1 MSNTFTDQG
10 IAVVKEAIQA
20 DNDQDYEKALML
32 YKRALEVFMTG
43 VKYEKNETS
52 KQMILKRVEGYMKRA
67 EDLKD
72 VLRQQHKPKPSTG
85 GTGERDKRDGEPDDE
100 TSKLQGQLSSAIMTD
115 KPNVKWADVAGLEG
129 AKEALKEAVILPRRF
144 PQLFVGK
151 RRPWRGIL
159 LFGPPGTGKSYLA
172 KAVATEADAK
182 FFAVSSSDLVSKWQ
196 GESERLVKNLF
207 AMARQEEHA
216 IIFVDEI
223 DSLCGSRSEG
233 ESDATRRI
241 KTEFLVQMQGVQ
253 QAKDGLLVL
262 GATNIPW
269 DLDPAIRRRF
279 EKRIYIPLPEAPARS
294 TMLKNHLGN
303 TPNQLEQGD
312 FDRIG
317 RECDGMSGSDLSIVC
332 REAIMEPM
340 RTCQKARQFRP
351 VMVDHTEML
360 APCET
365 YPSCAYCPI
374 DLSDA
379 PASSDPCQ
387 YCGSIRMTMYDMP
400 SPELMLPPVVSAADF
415 ERSLERI
422 KKTVAEEELGQFISW
437 AEKFGQ
443 EG

>member
-1 MSNTFTDQG
+1 MSNNFTEQG

-20 DNDQDYEKALML
+20 DNEQDYAKALML
-32 YKRALEVFMTG
+32 YKRGIEVLLTG
-43 VKYEKNETS
+43 VKYEKNETA

-67 EDLKD
+67 EDLKE
-72 VLRQQHKPKPSTG
+72 VVNQQRQGPTKG
-85 GTGERDKRDGEPDDE
+85 GTGTLDKGKDAPDNE
-100 TSKLQGQLSSAIMTD
+100 QSKLQEQLSSAIVTD
-115 KPNVKWADVAGLEG
+115 KPNVKWDDVAGLEG

-207 AMARQEEHA
+207 SMARQEEHA

-241 KTEFLVQMQGVQ
+241 KTEFLVQMQGVAS
-253 QAKDGLLVL
+253 AKDGLLVL

-279 EKRIYIPLPEAPARS
+279 EKRIYIPLPEGPARA
-294 TMLKNHLGN
+294 TMLKIHLGN
-303 TPNQLEQGD
+303 TPNQLTQPD
-312 FDRIG
+312 FDRLG
-317 RECDGMSGSDLSIVC
+317 MQADGMSGSDLSIVC

-351 VMVDHTEML
+351 VVVDHQEML
-360 APCET
+360 SPCET

-379 PASSDPCQ
+379 PASKDPCQ
-387 YCGSIRMTMYDMP
+387 YCGAVRMTMYDMP
-400 SPELMLPPVVSAADF
+400 DPSLMLPPVVSVKDF
-415 ERSLERI
+415 ESSLERI
-422 KKTVAEEELGQFISW
+422 KRTVAEEELTHFEEW
-437 AEKFGQ
+437 AEEFGQ

>member
-1 MSNTFTDQG
+1 MSNNFTEQG

-20 DNDQDYEKALML
+20 DNEQDYAKALML
-32 YKRALEVFMTG
+32 YKRGIEVLLTG
-43 VKYEKNETS
+43 VKYEKNETA

-67 EDLKD
+67 EDLKE
-72 VLRQQHKPKPSTG
+72 VVNQQRQQPNKG
-85 GTGERDKRDGEPDDE
+85 GTGTLDKGKDAPDNE
-100 TSKLQGQLSSAIMTD
+100 QSKLQEQLSSAIVTD
-115 KPNVKWADVAGLEG
+115 KPNVKWDDVAGLEG

-207 AMARQEEHA
+207 SMAREEEHA

-241 KTEFLVQMQGVQ
+241 KTEFLVQMQGVAS
-253 QAKDGLLVL
+253 AKDGLLVL

-279 EKRIYIPLPEAPARS
+279 EKRIYIPLPEGPARA
-294 TMLKNHLGN
+294 TMLKIHLGN
-303 TPNQLEQGD
+303 TPNQLTQPD
-312 FDRIG
+312 FDRLG
-317 RECDGMSGSDLSIVC
+317 MQADGMSGSDLSIVC

-351 VMVDHTEML
+351 VVVDHQEML
-360 APCET
+360 SPCET

-379 PASSDPCQ
+379 PASKDPCQ
-387 YCGSIRMTMYDMP
+387 YCGAVRMTMYDMP
-400 SPELMLPPVVSAADF
+400 DPSLMLPPVVSVKDF
-415 ERSLERI
+415 ESSLERI
-422 KKTVAEEELGQFISW
+422 KRTVAEEELTHFEEW
-437 AEKFGQ
+437 AEEFGQ

>member
-67 EDLKD
+67 EDLKE
-72 VLRQQHKPKPSTG
+72 VLRQQSKPKPSSS
-85 GTGERDKRDGEPDDE
+85 GTGTRDKNDGEPDDE

-294 TMLKNHLGN
+294 TMLKIHLGN

-400 SPELMLPPVVSAADF
+400 SPELMLPPVVSASDF

-422 KKTVAEEELGQFISW
+422 KKTVAEEELGRFISW
-437 AEKFGQ
+437 AEEFGQ

>member
-1 MSNTFTDQG
+1 MSNNFTEQG

-20 DNDQDYEKALML
+20 DNEQDYAKALML
-32 YKRALEVFMTG
+32 YKRGIEVLLTG
-43 VKYEKNETS
+43 VKYEKNETA

-67 EDLKD
+67 EDLKE
-72 VLRQQHKPKPSTG
+72 VVNQQRQQPNKG
-85 GTGERDKRDGEPDDE
+85 GTGTLDKGKGEPDNE
-100 TSKLQGQLSSAIMTD
+100 QSKLQEQLSSAIVTD
-115 KPNVKWADVAGLEG
+115 KPNVKWDDVAGLEG

-207 AMARQEEHA
+207 SMAREEEHA

-241 KTEFLVQMQGVQ
+241 KTEFLVQMQGVAS
-253 QAKDGLLVL
+253 AKDGLLVL

-279 EKRIYIPLPEAPARS
+279 EKRIYIPLPEGPARA
-294 TMLKNHLGN
+294 TMLKIHLGN
-303 TPNQLEQGD
+303 TPNQLTQPD
-312 FDRIG
+312 FDRLG
-317 RECDGMSGSDLSIVC
+317 MQADGMSGSDLSIVC

-351 VMVDHTEML
+351 VVVDHQEML
-360 APCET
+360 SPCET

-379 PASSDPCQ
+379 PASKDPCQ
-387 YCGSIRMTMYDMP
+387 YCGAVRLTMYDMP
-400 SPELMLPPVVSAADF
+400 DPSLMLPPVVSVKDF
-415 ERSLERI
+415 ESSLERI
-422 KKTVAEEELGQFISW
+422 KRTVAEEELTHFEEW
-437 AEKFGQ
+437 AEEFGQ

>member
-1 MSNTFTDQG
+1 MSNNFTEQG

-20 DNDQDYEKALML
+20 DNEQDYAKALML
-32 YKRALEVFMTG
+32 YKRGIEVLLTG
-43 VKYEKNETS
+43 VKYEKNETA

-67 EDLKD
+67 EDLKE
-72 VLRQQHKPKPSTG
+72 VVNQQRQQPNKG
-85 GTGERDKRDGEPDDE
+85 GTGTLDKGKGEPDNE
-100 TSKLQGQLSSAIMTD
+100 QSKLQEQLSSAIVTD
-115 KPNVKWADVAGLEG
+115 KPNVKWDDVAGLEG

-207 AMARQEEHA
+207 SMAREEEHA

-241 KTEFLVQMQGVQ
+241 KTEFLVQMQGVAS
-253 QAKDGLLVL
+253 AKDGLLVL

-279 EKRIYIPLPEAPARS
+279 EKRIYIPLPEGPARA
-294 TMLKNHLGN
+294 TMLKIHLGN
-303 TPNQLEQGD
+303 TPNQLTQPD
-312 FDRIG
+312 FDRLG
-317 RECDGMSGSDLSIVC
+317 MQADGMSGSDLSIVC

-351 VMVDHTEML
+351 VLVDHQEML
-360 APCET
+360 SPCET

-379 PASSDPCQ
+379 PASKDPCQ
-387 YCGSIRMTMYDMP
+387 YCGALRMTMYDMP
-400 SPELMLPPVVSAADF
+400 DPSLMLPPVVSVKDF
-415 ERSLERI
+415 ESSLERI
-422 KKTVAEEELGQFISW
+422 KRTVAEEELTHFEEW
-437 AEKFGQ
+437 AEEFGQ

>member
-1 MSNTFTDQG
+1 MSNNFTEQG

-20 DNDQDYEKALML
+20 DNEQDYAKALML
-32 YKRALEVFMTG
+32 YKRGIEVLLTG
-43 VKYEKNETS
+43 VKYEKNDTA
-52 KQMILKRVEGYMKRA
+52 KNMILKRVEGYMKRA

-72 VLRQQHKPKPSTG
+72 VVNQQRQGPSKG
-85 GTGERDKRDGEPDDE
+85 GTGTLDKGKDAPDNE
-100 TSKLQGQLSSAIMTD
+100 QSKLQEQLSSAIVTD
-115 KPNVKWADVAGLEG
+115 KPNVKWDDVAGLEG

-207 AMARQEEHA
+207 SMAREEEHA

-241 KTEFLVQMQGVQ
+241 KTEFLVQMQGVAS
-253 QAKDGLLVL
+253 AKDGLLVL

-279 EKRIYIPLPEAPARS
+279 EKRIYIPLPEGPARA
-294 TMLKNHLGN
+294 TMLKIHLGN
-303 TPNQLEQGD
+303 TPNQLTQPD
-312 FDRIG
+312 FDRLG
-317 RECDGMSGSDLSIVC
+317 MQADGMSGSDLSIVC

-351 VMVDHTEML
+351 VVVDHQEML
-360 APCET
+360 SPCET

-379 PASSDPCQ
+379 PASKDPCQ
-387 YCGSIRMTMYDMP
+387 YCGAVRMTMYDMP
-400 SPELMLPPVVSAADF
+400 DPSLMLPPVVSVKDF
-415 ERSLERI
+415 ESSLERI
-422 KKTVAEEELGQFISW
+422 KRTVAEEELTHFEEW
-437 AEKFGQ
+437 AEEFGQ

>member
-1 MSNTFTDQG
+1 MSNNFTEQG

-20 DNDQDYEKALML
+20 DNEQDYAKALML
-32 YKRALEVFMTG
+32 YKRGIEVLLTG
-43 VKYEKNETS
+43 VKYEKNETA

-67 EDLKD
+67 EDLKE
-72 VLRQQHKPKPSTG
+72 VVNQQRQGPTKG
-85 GTGERDKRDGEPDDE
+85 GTGTLDKGKGEPDNE
-100 TSKLQGQLSSAIMTD
+100 QSKLQEQLSSAIVTD
-115 KPNVKWADVAGLEG
+115 KPNVKWDDVAGLEG

-207 AMARQEEHA
+207 SMAREEEHA

-241 KTEFLVQMQGVQ
+241 KTEFLVQMQGVAS
-253 QAKDGLLVL
+253 AKDGLLVL

-279 EKRIYIPLPEAPARS
+279 EKRIYIPLPEGPARA
-294 TMLKNHLGN
+294 TMLKIHLGN
-303 TPNQLEQGD
+303 TPNQLTQPD
-312 FDRIG
+312 FDRLG
-317 RECDGMSGSDLSIVC
+317 MQADGMSGSDLSIVC

-351 VMVDHTEML
+351 VVVDHQEML
-360 APCET
+360 SPCET

-379 PASSDPCQ
+379 PASKDPCQ
-387 YCGSIRMTMYDMP
+387 YCGAVRMTMYDMP
-400 SPELMLPPVVSAADF
+400 DPSLMLPPVVSVKDF
-415 ERSLERI
+415 ESSLERI
-422 KKTVAEEELGQFISW
+422 KRTVAEEELTHFEEW
-437 AEKFGQ
+437 AEEFGQ

>member
-1 MSNTFTDQG
+1 MSNNFTEQG

-20 DNDQDYEKALML
+20 DNEQDYAKALML
-32 YKRALEVFMTG
+32 YKRGIEVLLTG
-43 VKYEKNETS
+43 VKYEKNETA

-67 EDLKD
+67 EDLKE
-72 VLRQQHKPKPSTG
+72 VVNQQRQGPTKG
-85 GTGERDKRDGEPDDE
+85 GTGTLDKGKDAPDNE
-100 TSKLQGQLSSAIMTD
+100 QSKLQEQLSSAIVTD
-115 KPNVKWADVAGLEG
+115 KPNVKWDDVAGLEG

-207 AMARQEEHA
+207 SMARQEEHA

-241 KTEFLVQMQGVQ
+241 KTEFLVQMQGVAS
-253 QAKDGLLVL
+253 AKDGLLVL

-279 EKRIYIPLPEAPARS
+279 EKRIYIPLPEGPARA
-294 TMLKNHLGN
+294 TMLKIHLGN
-303 TPNQLEQGD
+303 TPNQLTQPD
-312 FDRIG
+312 FDRLG
-317 RECDGMSGSDLSIVC
+317 MQADGMSGSDLSIVC

-351 VMVDHTEML
+351 VVVDHQEML
-360 APCET
+360 SPCET

-379 PASSDPCQ
+379 PASKDPCA
-387 YCGSIRMTMYDMP
+387 YCGAVRLTMYDMP
-400 SPELMLPPVVSAADF
+400 DPSLMLPPVVSVKDF
-415 ERSLERI
+415 ESSLERI
-422 KKTVAEEELGQFISW
+422 KRTVAEEELTHFEEW
-437 AEKFGQ
+437 AEEFGQ

>member
-1 MSNTFTDQG
+1 MSNNFTEQG

-20 DNDQDYEKALML
+20 DNEQDYAKALML
-32 YKRALEVFMTG
+32 YKRGIEVLLTG
-43 VKYEKNETS
+43 VKYEKNETA

-67 EDLKD
+67 EDLKE
-72 VLRQQHKPKPSTG
+72 VVNQQRQGPTKG
-85 GTGERDKRDGEPDDE
+85 GTGTLDKGKDAPDNE
-100 TSKLQGQLSSAIMTD
+100 QSKLQEQLSSAIVTD
-115 KPNVKWADVAGLEG
+115 KPNVKWDDVAGLEG

-207 AMARQEEHA
+207 SMAREEEHA

-241 KTEFLVQMQGVQ
+241 KTEFLVQMQGVAS
-253 QAKDGLLVL
+253 AKDGLLVL

-279 EKRIYIPLPEAPARS
+279 EKRIYIPLPEGPARA
-294 TMLKNHLGN
+294 TMLKIHLGN
-303 TPNQLEQGD
+303 TPNQLTQPD
-312 FDRIG
+312 FDRLG
-317 RECDGMSGSDLSIVC
+317 MQADGMSGSDLSIVC

-351 VMVDHTEML
+351 VVVDHQEML
-360 APCET
+360 SPCET

-379 PASSDPCQ
+379 PASKDPCQ
-387 YCGSIRMTMYDMP
+387 YCGAVRMTMYDMP
-400 SPELMLPPVVSAADF
+400 DPSLMLPPVVSVKDF
-415 ERSLERI
+415 ESSLERI
-422 KKTVAEEELGQFISW
+422 KRTVAEEELTHFEEW
-437 AEKFGQ
+437 AEEFGQ

>member
-1 MSNTFTDQG
+1 MSNNFTEQG

-20 DNDQDYEKALML
+20 DNEQDYAKALML
-32 YKRALEVFMTG
+32 YKRGIEVLLTG
-43 VKYEKNETS
+43 VKYEKNETA

-67 EDLKD
+67 EDLKE
-72 VLRQQHKPKPSTG
+72 VVNQQRQGPSKG
-85 GTGERDKRDGEPDDE
+85 GTGTLDKGKDAPDNE
-100 TSKLQGQLSSAIMTD
+100 QSKLQEQLSSAIVTD
-115 KPNVKWADVAGLEG
+115 KPNVKWDDVAGLEG

-207 AMARQEEHA
+207 SMAREEEHA

-241 KTEFLVQMQGVQ
+241 KTEFLVQMQGVAS
-253 QAKDGLLVL
+253 AKDGLLVL

-279 EKRIYIPLPEAPARS
+279 EKRIYIPLPEGPARA
-294 TMLKNHLGN
+294 TMLKIHLGN
-303 TPNQLEQGD
+303 TPNQLTQPD
-312 FDRIG
+312 FDRLG
-317 RECDGMSGSDLSIVC
+317 MQADGMSGSDLSIVC

-351 VMVDHTEML
+351 VVVDHQEML
-360 APCET
+360 SPCET

-379 PASSDPCQ
+379 PASKDPCQ
-387 YCGSIRMTMYDMP
+387 YCGAVRMTMYDMP
-400 SPELMLPPVVSAADF
+400 DPSLMLPPVVSVKDF
-415 ERSLERI
+415 ESSLERI
-422 KKTVAEEELGQFISW
+422 KRTVAEEELTHFEEW
-437 AEKFGQ
+437 AEEFGQ

>member
-1 MSNTFTDQG
+1 MSNNFTEQG

-20 DNDQDYEKALML
+20 DNEQDYAKALML
-32 YKRALEVFMTG
+32 YKRGIEVLLTG
-43 VKYEKNETS
+43 VKYEKNETA

-67 EDLKD
+67 EDLKE
-72 VLRQQHKPKPSTG
+72 VVNQQRQQPNKG
-85 GTGERDKRDGEPDDE
+85 GTGTLDKGKDAPDNE
-100 TSKLQGQLSSAIMTD
+100 QSKLQEQLSSAIVTD
-115 KPNVKWADVAGLEG
+115 KPNVKWDDVAGLEG

-207 AMARQEEHA
+207 SMAREEEHA

-241 KTEFLVQMQGVQ
+241 KTEFLVQMQGVAT
-253 QAKDGLLVL
+253 AKDGLLVL

-279 EKRIYIPLPEAPARS
+279 EKRIYIPLPEGPARA
-294 TMLKNHLGN
+294 TMLKIHLGN
-303 TPNQLEQGD
+303 TPNQLTQPD
-312 FDRIG
+312 FDRLG
-317 RECDGMSGSDLSIVC
+317 MQADGMSGSDLSIVC

-351 VMVDHTEML
+351 VVVDHQEML
-360 APCET
+360 SPCET

-379 PASSDPCQ
+379 PASKDPCQ
-387 YCGSIRMTMYDMP
+387 YCGAVRMTMYDMP
-400 SPELMLPPVVSAADF
+400 DPALMLPPVVSVKDF
-415 ERSLERI
+415 ESSLERI
-422 KKTVAEEELGQFISW
+422 KRTVAEEELTHFEEW
-437 AEKFGQ
+437 AEEFGQ

>member
-1 MSNTFTDQG
+1 M
-10 IAVVKEAIQA
+10 
-20 DNDQDYEKALML
+20 
-32 YKRALEVFMTG
+32 
-43 VKYEKNETS
+43 
-52 KQMILKRVEGYMKRA
+52 
-67 EDLKD
+67 
-72 VLRQQHKPKPSTG
+72 
-85 GTGERDKRDGEPDDE
+85 
-100 TSKLQGQLSSAIMTD
+100 
-115 KPNVKWADVAGLEG
+115 
-129 AKEALKEAVILPRRF
+129 ILPRRF